1 MDLEHIERLLEMFGR
16 APIAELELAENG
28 WRLRLTKAGASPVA
42 RTADAVAPEPWTGPE
57 PVAAQAAEP
66 ERETTHIVAA
76 GLVGTFYRR
85 PAPDKPP
92 FVTVGDLVAD
102 GQTLGIMEAM
112 KMLVGVEADRAGRIS
127 EILRE
132 DGASVQAGDPLF
144 AIVPVSSA

>member
-1 MDLEHIERLLEMFGR
+1 MDLDGIERLLEMFGR
-16 APIAELELAENG
+16 APITELELSENG
-28 WRLRLTKAGASPVA
+28 WHIRLSKAGPASVA
-42 RTADAVAPEPWTGPE
+42 RIDRG

-66 ERETTHIVAA
+66 ERQDTHIVAA

-92 FVTVGDLVAD
+92 FVAVGDLVAD

-127 EILRE
+127 EIFKE

-144 AIVPVSSA
+144 ALAPA

>member
-1 MDLEHIERLLEMFGR
+1 MDLDGIERLLEMFGR
-16 APIAELELAENG
+16 APITELELSENG
-28 WRLRLTKAGASPVA
+28 WRIRLSKAGPSPLP
-42 RTADAVAPEPWTGPE
+42 RTAEVVAPQTRTGPE
-57 PVAAQAAEP
+57 PVVAQKAEP
-66 ERETTHIVAA
+66 ERQDPHIVAA

-127 EILRE
+127 EIFKE

-144 AIVPVSSA
+144 ALVPV